1 VRRIQRLEKIARRS
15 SWYIA
20 SERYHDAGRPFGGG
34 GGCFG
39 AELKRFHIAAV
50 KIMNW
55 SIR

>member
-39 AELKRFHIAAV
+39 AELKRFHIAAA